1 MDKVFMANFSAQY
14 RKNAVICYFYTSMN
28 GIAYRP
34 GYISLHRSGELKKRG
49 ESLWEILRKCR
60 LCPRECDVDRIAGER
75 GFCKAGADLK
85 VASFHSHFGEE
96 RPLVGV
102 GGSGTI
108 FLSHCN
114 LGCIFC
120 QNWDI
125 SHQGAGATV
134 EIDDLVSMMF
144 RLQEEG
150 CQNINVVT
158 PTHFAPHVVLAL
170 DRAAGE
176 GLRLPLVYNTCGW
189 ERPDILAI
197 LDGVVDI
204 YLADFKYME
213 ADSAGRYSSDA
224 ASYPEITRSALLEMN
239 RQVGVALPERNG
251 LIYKGLMI
259 RHLVMPADISG
270 SRAAMRWISEHLPA
284 DTYVNIMIQYRPA
297 YRAHLY
303 PEIDTYVSR
312 EDYRQVVEVARSC
325 GLSNL
330 DVDI

>member
-1 MDKVFMANFSAQY
+1 
-14 RKNAVICYFYTSMN
+14 MN

-34 GYISLHRSGELKKRG
+34 GYLSLHRSGELKRRG
-49 ESLWEILRKCR
+49 ETLWEILRDCR
-60 LCPRECDVDRIAGER
+60 LCPRECEVDRLAGEK
-75 GFCKAGADLK
+75 GFCKAGSGLK
-85 VASFHSHFGEE
+85 VASFHAHFGEE

-102 GGSGTI
+102 GGSGTV

-125 SHQGAGATV
+125 SHQGAGSLV
-134 EIDDLVSMMF
+134 EIDELAAMML

-170 DRAAGE
+170 DKAAGA

-189 ERPDILAI
+189 ERQEILTI
-197 LDGVVDI
+197 LDGIVDI

-213 ADSAGRYSSDA
+213 ADHAGRYSSDA
-224 ASYPEITRSALLEMN
+224 ASYPEITRSALVEMN
-239 RQVGVALPERNG
+239 RQVGVAMPERNG
-251 LIYKGLMI
+251 VIYRGLMI
-259 RHLVMPADISG
+259 RHLVMPGNVSG
-270 SRAAMRWISEHLPA
+270 SIDAMRWISGHLPA
-284 DTYVNIMIQYRPA
+284 ATYVNIMIQYRPA

-303 PEIDTYVSR
+303 SEIDSYVSR
-312 EDYRQVVEVARSC
+312 EDYREVVQEARRC

>member
-1 MDKVFMANFSAQY
+1 
-14 RKNAVICYFYTSMN
+14 MN
-28 GIAYRP
+28 GIIYRP

-49 ESLWEILRKCR
+49 ESLWEILRECR
-60 LCPRECDVDRIAGER
+60 LCPRECEVDRLEGEK
-75 GFCKAGADLK
+75 GFCNAGSALR
-85 VASFHSHFGEE
+85 VASFHAHFGEE

-125 SHQGAGATV
+125 SHQGAGSPV
-134 EIDDLVSMMF
+134 EIGDLAAMML

-158 PTHFAPHVVLAL
+158 PTHFAPHLVLAL
-170 DRAAGE
+170 DKAAGE

-189 ERPDILAI
+189 ERQDILNI
-197 LDGVVDI
+197 LDGIVDI

-213 ADSAGRYSSDA
+213 AEQAGHYSSDA
-224 ASYPEITRSALLEMN
+224 ASYPEITRSALMEMN
-239 RQVGVALPERNG
+239 RQVGVALPEQNG
-251 LIYKGLMI
+251 VIYRGLMI
-259 RHLVMPADISG
+259 RHLVMPGNVSG
-270 SRAAMRWISEHLPA
+270 SREAMQWISDHLPA
-284 DTYVNIMIQYRPA
+284 ETYVNIMIQYRPA

-312 EDYRQVVEVARSC
+312 EDYREVVQEARRC